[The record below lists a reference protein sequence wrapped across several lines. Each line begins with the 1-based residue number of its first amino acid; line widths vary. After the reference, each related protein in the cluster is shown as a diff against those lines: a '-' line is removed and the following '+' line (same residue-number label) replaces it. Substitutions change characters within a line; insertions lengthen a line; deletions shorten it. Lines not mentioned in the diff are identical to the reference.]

1 MTSEAFSV
9 QTGGFSPRAVGRG
22 AVLFFLP
29 VLAYFLGL
37 LPVIF
42 FYVVLTR
49 LIPFSG
55 VLYYVFLAAV
65 LVFCLVVLIL
75 SETFIPGLFIRL
87 LRLRVEEGDY
97 ELSLKDRGFY
107 HHLLYFVLYRPSLNL
122 IGIFPLVPLRMAFL
136 KLVGLKIGEGSMVAG
151 TELID
156 EPFAVTIGD
165 HTLIGGYAMIYS
177 HLSFQKMT
185 HRKVRI
191 GNRCFIGNKSVIFP
205 GAVIQDDVVVQPGSV
220 VQTGQVLEKG
230 GMYQGNPAQKIA

>member
-1 MTSEAFSV
+1 MTSEEFSV
-9 QTGGFSPRAVGRG
+9 QAGGFSPRAVGRG

-29 VLAYFLGL
+29 VGAYFLGL

-42 FYVVLTR
+42 FYVVLTW

-55 VLYYVFLAAV
+55 VLYYLFLAVV
-65 LVFCLVVLIL
+65 LVVCLVVLIL

-87 LRLRVEEGDY
+87 FRIRVEEGDY

-107 HHLLYFVLYRPSLNL
+107 HHLLYFALYRPSLNL
-122 IGIFPLVPLRMAFL
+122 IGVFPLVPLRMAFL

-191 GNRCFIGNKSVIFP
+191 GNRCFIGNKSVILP
-205 GAVIQDDVVVQPGSV
+205 GVVIQDDVVVQPGSV

-230 GMYQGNPAQKIA
+230 GVYQGNPAQKIA